1 MHNWNCLHI
10 FAKSIYMKET
20 QDNIIAVKS
29 KLFALRIIRLY
40 KYLCNQKNEFV
51 ISKQILRSGTSI
63 GANVRESIRAQSKAD
78 FIAKMSISLKEA
90 SETEYW
96 LELLTESDYIGK
108 EEGESIMK
116 GCQEIIS
123 ILTKIIKTAKN
134 AK

>member
-1 MHNWNCLHI
+1 M
-10 FAKSIYMKET
+10 YMKET

-40 KYLCNQKNEFV
+40 KYLCSDKNEFV
-51 ISKQILRSGTSI
+51 LSKQILRCGTSI
-63 GANVRESIRAQSKAD
+63 GANVREAIRAQSRAD

-96 LELLTESDYIGK
+96 LELLIETDYIGLT
-108 EEGESIMK
+108 EGENIMSD
-116 GCQEIIS
+116 CQELIS
-123 ILTKIIKTAKN
+123 ILTRIIKTAKI

>member
-1 MHNWNCLHI
+1 
-10 FAKSIYMKET
+10 MKET

-29 KLFALRIIRLY
+29 KMFALRIIRLY

-116 GCQEIIS
+116 GCQELIS